1 MTGEAIRAEVD
12 TMIEEVTRVAVVT
25 KVAAMTVD
33 KRVVTREEMEA
44 IRAEGDIM
52 IEDVEDI
59 TTTVVE
65 EDSRAHQGQSQ
76 YKTFST

>member
-52 IEDVEDI
+52 IEGVEDI